1 MATAPRSRET
11 EREAGS
17 PRAADYVESRPAAI
31 RSQVLQNGIKLVGEV
46 LVPGASQLLEGR
58 VGKGVTAA
66 GVGLGVP
73 ALSAMLLGP
82 IAALI
87 VGRGTSIAVRLLSY
101 SDSLTPDD
109 QKDWGFRNKAMD
121 ILEQRYARGEINTDE
136 YLERKGALR

>member
-1 MATAPRSRET
+1 
-11 EREAGS
+11 
-17 PRAADYVESRPAAI
+17 
-31 RSQVLQNGIKLVGEV
+31 VLQNGIKLVGEV